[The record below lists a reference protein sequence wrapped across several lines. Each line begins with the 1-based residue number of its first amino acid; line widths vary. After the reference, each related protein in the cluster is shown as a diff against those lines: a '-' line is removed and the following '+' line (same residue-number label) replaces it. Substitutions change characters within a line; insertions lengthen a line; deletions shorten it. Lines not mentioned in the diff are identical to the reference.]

1 MGIDKIP
8 VNISGFYFQCK
19 NLINIDLLDP
29 IAIKEDSLDFSLNK
43 RDDLIVNQIIWFQFR
58 FTFNFVFL
66 YNTGFIAK
74 SIKHF

>member
-29 IAIKEDSLDFSLNK
+29 IAIKEDSLDFSPNK
-43 RDDLIVNQIIWFQFR
+43 RDDLIVNKII
-58 FTFNFVFL
+58 
-66 YNTGFIAK
+66 
-74 SIKHF
+74 

>member
-19 NLINIDLLDP
+19 YLINIDLLDP

-43 RDDLIVNQIIWFQFR
+43 RDDLIVNKII
-58 FTFNFVFL
+58 
-66 YNTGFIAK
+66 
-74 SIKHF
+74 